1 MEVPMSSP
9 TVWTLSLCTSISL
22 LLGASSL
29 LTSDPQQ
36 EVKSATTSESK
47 VADTP
52 VKAAAQRIDLS
63 KATNVNLP
71 ATSRDLEAVSFGTP
85 DGKSGWVL
93 ALQVDGRSLRRPTRT
108 GYFLS
113 AAGTGRMNFMP

>member
-1 MEVPMSSP
+1 MSSP

-29 LTSDPQQ
+29 LTSDPQR
-36 EVKSATTSESK
+36 EVKSATTAESK

-71 ATSRDLEAVSFGTP
+71 ATSRDLEAVFIWH
-85 DGKSGWVL
+85 SGWKKRL
-93 ALQVDGRSLRRPTRT
+93 GASASRWTADRYAGLRGRDTFCRRRVRV
-108 GYFLS
+108 
-113 AAGTGRMNFMP
+113 A